1 MRSSRIQILLVRVDR
16 RVVGLVVNQQRRHV
30 GNPAI
35 ALGVQLLQPL
45 VKSRERRD
53 VLLDDQNDRLAEVV
67 DLPAALFRRVL
78 VEVLVDVGE
87 GSRMRIARR
96 EADTDVATIRSEEH
110 TSELQSLMR
119 ISYAVFC
126 LK

>member
-1 MRSSRIQILLVRVDR
+1 
-16 RVVGLVVNQQRRHV
+16 
-30 GNPAI
+30 
-35 ALGVQLLQPL
+35 

-96 EADTDVATIRSEEH
+96 EADTDVATILGIAGPADEGLIDALLRLLAQIVVNAGDNDD
-110 TSELQSLMR
+110 ELVAGVGGACYQ
-119 ISYAVFC
+119 AV
-126 LK
+126 